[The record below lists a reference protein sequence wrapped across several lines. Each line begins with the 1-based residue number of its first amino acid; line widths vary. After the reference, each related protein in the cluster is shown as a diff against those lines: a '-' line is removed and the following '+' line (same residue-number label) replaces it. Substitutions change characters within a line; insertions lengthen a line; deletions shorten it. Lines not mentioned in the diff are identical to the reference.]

1 MKEKKKFLGQIP
13 FFLFSVRGT
22 FFCPYSNFSTMV
34 ISSTRRCGM
43 SACQGGT
50 GAWRHNPWVDRS
62 IPIIESIALRI
73 TLTEF
78 RFSGQAKLRLTWS
91 RHANRTAWGYWD
103 NDIKSSR
110 QTWCASRK
118 KTKISLVCRAY
129 LVLRVDPVQTIRVVP
144 GPCSYMGLTK
154 LIRTPWLFIFNLL
167 NFANA
172 PYTLE
177 AISFENSRF
186 KKYFLP

>member
-91 RHANRTAWGYWD
+91 RHANQTAWGYWD

-118 KTKISLVCRAY
+118 KTKIFSTLNLGLGAFSIICWSQIIVSFTYLNILNFTCLTFKSIFFYFRRKCFFVVGDFIFILRWY
-129 LVLRVDPVQTIRVVP
+129 LVLLSALV
-144 GPCSYMGLTK
+144 
-154 LIRTPWLFIFNLL
+154 
-167 NFANA
+167 
-172 PYTLE
+172 
-177 AISFENSRF
+177 
-186 KKYFLP
+186 